1 MFDIYQLAFEV
12 LTELS
17 RTDTIV
23 VKLGESRGAFR
34 FKAVCVKVFIGS
46 SVGAVLA
53 TLAKPTVAAVKPF
66 TVEENVTGPEELTL
80 LRHVVDCD
88 KTVGINML
96 SWVFEYVNA

>member
-12 LTELS
+12 VTELS

-23 VKLGESRGAFR
+23 VKLGESSGAFK
-34 FKAVCVKVFIGS
+34 FKAVCVKVFIVS
-46 SVGAVLA
+46 AVGAVLA

-66 TVEENVTGPEELTL
+66 TVEENVTGPEKLTL

-88 KTVGINML
+88 N
-96 SWVFEYVNA
+96 SWNQYA

>member
-1 MFDIYQLAFEV
+1 M

-46 SVGAVLA
+46 SVGAVIA
-53 TLAKPTVAAVKPF
+53 TLPKPTIVAVKPF
-66 TVEENVTGPEELTL
+66 TVEENVAGPEKLPL
-80 LRHVVDCD
+80 LRHVGDCD
-88 KTVGINML
+88 NTVGIKIL
-96 SWVFEYVNA
+96 S

>member
-1 MFDIYQLAFEV
+1 MWDIYQLAFEV
-12 LTELS
+12 VTELS

-23 VKLGESRGAFR
+23 VKIGESRGAFR

-53 TLAKPTVAAVKPF
+53 TLAKPTNAAVKPF
-66 TVEENVTGPEELTL
+66 TVEEHVTGPEKLIVDVHL
-80 LRHVVDCD
+80 VDCD

-96 SWVFEYVNA
+96 S